1 MLQIE
6 GIKLALDQDE
16 GLLRRKAAAELGVPE
31 AALRDFRIFRRAVD
45 AREGVRFVYTLRVSV
60 QDEGRVLR
68 RCKSRGVSPVE
79 ETI

>member
-45 AREGVRFVYTLRVSV
+45 AREGVRFVYTLRVS
-60 QDEGRVLR
+60 EIGRASCRERVCDL
-68 RCKSRGVSPVE
+68 V
-79 ETI
+79 